1 MVATAASPEEKARQ
15 RPPSSSPSACSNAA
29 QVGLPYLP
37 YSTSPPAT
45 YVDAIVSGSFN
56 GLSGSC
62 GGRPYVPP
70 TRVWRGGGPPGRPR
84 EGGGPVGRYGGW
96 VDAVGR
102 HAPSLGTA
110 SRVGPPGTGRV

>member
-29 QVGLPYLP
+29 QVGLPYRP

-62 GGRPYVPP
+62 GGRPAFTP
-70 TRVWRGGGPPGRPR
+70 TGAGPEGGKAGGGGRAGRAVRREGRRGRQTCPQPRYGIPGRAPR
-84 EGGGPVGRYGGW
+84 DR
-96 VDAVGR
+96 
-102 HAPSLGTA
+102 
-110 SRVGPPGTGRV
+110 